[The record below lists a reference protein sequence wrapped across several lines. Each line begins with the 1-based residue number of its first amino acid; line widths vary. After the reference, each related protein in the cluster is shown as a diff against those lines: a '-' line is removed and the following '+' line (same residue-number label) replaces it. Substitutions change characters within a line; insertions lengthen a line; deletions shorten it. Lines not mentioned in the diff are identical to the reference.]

1 MPSIFKSNCW
11 ITASKPVLLIALTSC
26 VAGIGCSLFK
36 KACSVER
43 LTFASTTPSIF
54 FKAFSTRAT
63 QEAQVIPEICTCCSY
78 NCVVAGV
85 FILRS
90 PFTHSLPML

>member
-1 MPSIFKSNCW
+1 M
-11 ITASKPVLLIALTSC
+11 
-26 VAGIGCSLFK
+26 
-36 KACSVER
+36 
-43 LTFASTTPSIF
+43 FASTTPSIF
-54 FKAFSTRAT
+54 FKAFSIRAT